1 MSTLH
6 IASRRD
12 YRWWQVLTWAPHR
25 VMFAAGAIQGTL
37 ALAGWF
43 QDLLAD
49 YTGWYRPLELNI
61 PEAWAHGYLMVYGF
75 FPFFMFGFLMTA
87 LPNWVGQEKPTAGN
101 YVPSAGLMFLGVT
114 LFYAGMLLFE
124 PLIYLGVALQLG
136 GWLVGLSGLVRR
148 VRAAQG
154 QDLRHPLVAIL
165 GMTVGA
171 MGLLVFN
178 FAMVAHEPWAA
189 RLSLW
194 AGVWMF
200 LLPVFLTV
208 AHRMVPFFSS
218 RVLSNYR
225 VVRPYWALWVL
236 VGAAAIHGTLMIA
249 GVPKLSWIVDLTG
262 FAVSLYLV
270 IAWRIDRAFEDRLL
284 AALHLAFA
292 WVPVAF
298 ALSAVQTLSAFL
310 GHTIYLGLA
319 PTHALAVGFFSSMLV
334 AMATRVTLGHSGRPL
349 RADLGTWAL
358 FLGMMCSAALRV
370 FADMPLAG
378 DYGWVFLLAAGAL
391 WVLSFGFWT
400 VRNLPIYLT
409 PRPDGLPG

>member
-1 MSTLH
+1 
-6 IASRRD
+6 
-12 YRWWQVLTWAPHR
+12 
-25 VMFAAGAIQGTL
+25 MFAAGAVHGTL

-43 QDLLAD
+43 FDLLGD
-49 YTGWYRPLELNI
+49 FTGWYRPLELNI

-87 LPNWVGQEKPTAGN
+87 LPNWVGQEKPTASN
-101 YVPSAGLMFLGVT
+101 FVPSAGLMFVGVVM
-114 LFYAGMLLFE
+114 FYGGILLFE
-124 PLIYLGVALQLG
+124 PLIYFGVALQLG

-148 VRAAQG
+148 VRAAEDE
-154 QDLRHPLVAIL
+154 DLRHPVMAIL
-165 GMTVGA
+165 GLAVGA

-178 FAMVAHEPWAA
+178 FAMVAHEPGAA
-189 RLSLW
+189 RLALW

-200 LLPVFLTV
+200 LLPVFLTI
-208 AHRMVPFFSS
+208 AHRMIPFFSS

-236 VGAAAIHGTLMIA
+236 VAAAAVHGTLMIA
-249 GVPKLSWIVDLTG
+249 GVPQLSWIADLTA

-270 IAWRIDRAFEDRLL
+270 IVWRIDRCFEDRLL
-284 AALHLAFA
+284 AVLHLAFA

-310 GHTIYLGLA
+310 GQTIHLALA
-319 PTHALAVGFFSSMLV
+319 PTHALAVGFFSSMLI

-349 RADLGTWAL
+349 KADLGTWIL
-358 FLGMMCSAALRV
+358 FLGMMCAALLRV
-370 FADMPLAG
+370 LADTPLAG
-378 DYGWVFLLAAGAL
+378 EGGWALLLAAGAL

-400 VRNLPIYLT
+400 ARNLPIYLT
-409 PRPDGLPG
+409 PRPDGMPG